1 MKFLHLITG
10 KAGKFALSALQ
21 AVGLSAAVGVAG
33 IAAWQYLD
41 TPADNTAF
49 NPSQF
54 NNGGEVVYV
63 AGATGGTYGSNG
75 EVQSA
80 FMAKPSKALEMI
92 ERQEQQAA
100 LADEMQDSA
109 DMAAGAQLPSTPS
122 MPTAYQMGGSEGL
135 GGGGNVAREQDL
147 KNNPMA
153 LVQQSMGNIQG
164 VIAQAQAQ
172 GQAQANAAAQ
182 APADAAAN
190 APKLASASRDWGRG
204 ALGNGGGNAFNS
216 SFSVQSSGLG
226 GNGSGTAPSAGEAQT
241 VMSDI
246 QQRMASANTLA
257 DTNMI
262 KGRSSFGGDGL
273 GGSRGASSMGAR
285 RGSKGANELEFIR
298 KRSADAARNKHRS
311 PNEAG
316 RAFLASTQ
324 VSGGLMIDGTN
335 VTTGQGQGSKDFEGE
350 TNARLRGVGSHIAE
364 VAIPRE
370 DQRSKDRNNLNKWMW
385 TAIGSAI
392 AAMITIPAIKHITV
406 MGVPVGL
413 IMAIAL
419 AVAVTAICV
428 VGFVKAAQFANTW
441 GGSGLS
447 TTLMILT
454 PILTAGV
461 WLSFAFAGA
470 MKGAYASVLKTL
482 GISGGVGSSILTTT
496 AGVGA
501 MGAISPWI
509 GGSGE

>member
-109 DMAAGAQLPSTPS
+109 DMAASAQLPPTPS

-190 APKLASASRDWGRG
+190 APKLASAARDWGRG

-216 SFSVQSSGLG
+216 SFVVQSSGLG
-226 GNGSGTAPSAGEAQT
+226 GSGGAPAAGEAQA
-241 VMSDI
+241 VMGDI
-246 QQRMASANTLA
+246 QQRMSAANTLA

-273 GGSRGASSMGAR
+273 GGSRGSSSMGAR
-285 RGSKGANELEFIR
+285 RGSKDANELEFIR
-298 KRSADAARNKHRS
+298 KRSADAARNKYRS
-311 PNEAG
+311 ANEGA

-370 DQRSKDRNNLNKWMW
+370 DQRSKDRSTLQKWLW
-385 TAIGSAI
+385 ACIGTSI
-392 AAMITIPAIKHITV
+392 AAMIAIPYLKNI
-406 MGVPVGL
+406 PLVGPAL
-413 IMAIAL
+413 AGAVALVAIA
-419 AVAVTAICV
+419 VCIT
-428 VGFVKAAQFANTW
+428 GFVKAIQFANNW

-447 TTLMILT
+447 TVTGIVCGILA
-454 PILTAGV
+454 AGV
-461 WLSFAFAGA
+461 ACSFFMANAFMNCYNLVLAKLGFGAFSTATMANIGLIAGGTA
-470 MKGAYASVLKTL
+470 AVSAISPM
-482 GISGGVGSSILTTT
+482 ISGGESN
-496 AGVGA
+496 
-501 MGAISPWI
+501 
-509 GGSGE
+509 

>member
-109 DMAAGAQLPSTPS
+109 DMAAGAQIPPTPS

-135 GGGGNVAREQDL
+135 GGGGNVAREEDL

-153 LVQQSMGNIQG
+153 LAQHSMGNIQG
-164 VIAQAQAQ
+164 IIAQAQAQ
-172 GQAQANAAAQ
+172 AQTQGGAPQGSAEAA
-182 APADAAAN
+182 AAAN
-190 APKLASASRDWGRG
+190 APQLASAARDWGRG
-204 ALGNGGGNAFNS
+204 ALGSGGGNAFNS
-216 SFSVQSSGLG
+216 SFVVQSSGLG
-226 GNGSGTAPSAGEAQT
+226 GSGGAPAAGEAQA
-241 VMSDI
+241 VMGDV
-246 QQRMASANTLA
+246 QQRMAAANTLA

-273 GGSRGASSMGAR
+273 GGSRAASPMGAR
-285 RGSKGANELEFIR
+285 SGSKEKNELEFIR
-298 KRSADAARNKHRS
+298 KRSADAARNKYRS
-311 PNEAG
+311 ANEG
-316 RAFLASTQ
+316 SRAFLASTQ
-324 VSGGLMIDGTN
+324 ISGGLMIDGTN
-335 VTTGQGQGSKDFEGE
+335 VTTGQGQGSKDFDGD
-350 TNARLRGVGSHIAE
+350 TKARLRGIGSHIAD
-364 VAIPRE
+364 VVIPEQDERE
-370 DQRSKDRNNLNKWMW
+370 RDRASLTNWMW
-385 TAIGSAI
+385 ATIGAAI
-392 AAMITIPAIKHITV
+392 AVMITIPAIKHINV
-406 MGVPVGL
+406 MGVPVGMILSL
-413 IMAIAL
+413 IL
-419 AVAVTAICV
+419 AAAVTAVCV
-428 VGFVKAAQFANTW
+428 IAFVKAVQFAQKW

-447 TTLMILT
+447 TALMIVA

-461 WLSFAFAGA
+461 WTSFFFASAF
-470 MKGAYASVLKTL
+470 KSAYASVLKFL
-482 GISGGVGSSILTTT
+482 GISGGAGSAIASTVATT
-496 AGVGA
+496 AA
-501 MGAISPWI
+501 SSAISPLLS
-509 GGSGE
+509 GGEGN

>member
-109 DMAAGAQLPSTPS
+109 DMAAGAQLPPTPS

-226 GNGSGTAPSAGEAQT
+226 GNGSGTAPSAGEAQA
-241 VMSDI
+241 VMGDI
-246 QQRMASANTLA
+246 QQRMAAANTLA

-273 GGSRGASSMGAR
+273 GGSRAASSMGAR
-285 RGSKGANELEFIR
+285 RGSKEANDLEFIR
-298 KRSADAARNKHRS
+298 KRSADAARNKYRS
-311 PNEAG
+311 ANEG
-316 RAFLASTQ
+316 SRAFLASTQ
-324 VSGGLMIDGTN
+324 ISGGLMIDGTN
-335 VTTGQGQGSKDFEGE
+335 VTTGQGQGSRDFDGD
-350 TNARLRGVGSHIAE
+350 TKARLRAIGSHIDD
-364 VAIPRE
+364 VLIPEQEERE
-370 DQRSKDRNNLNKWMW
+370 RDRANLKSWMW
-385 TAIGSAI
+385 TTIGVAI
-392 AAMITIPAIKHITV
+392 AAMLAIPSLKNASLF
-406 MGVPVGL
+406 GL
-413 IMAIAL
+413 IAAICL
-419 AVAVTAICV
+419 AVAATALCV
-428 VGFVKAAQFANTW
+428 VGFVKAAQFANKW
-441 GGSGLS
+441 GGAGLS
-447 TTLMILT
+447 TTLMIIT

-461 WLSFAFAGA
+461 WASFIWATAFKTFYTNVLELLGLKGGTAAAGGGAGA
-470 MKGAYASVLKTL
+470 GA
-482 GISGGVGSSILTTT
+482 G
-496 AGVGA
+496 AGAV
-501 MGAISPWI
+501 
-509 GGSGE
+509 